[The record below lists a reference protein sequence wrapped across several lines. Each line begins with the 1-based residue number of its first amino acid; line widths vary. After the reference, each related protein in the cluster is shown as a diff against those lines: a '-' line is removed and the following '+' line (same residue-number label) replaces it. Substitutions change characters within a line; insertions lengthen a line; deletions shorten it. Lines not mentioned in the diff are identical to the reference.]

1 MAARSDQMTSFT
13 CRIYIQATPERV
25 WQGLTDP
32 ALMKRPRHQR
42 AGDKTFQSDWKKDS
56 TYDMAHERSGL
67 S

>member
-32 ALMKRPRHQR
+32 ALMKRPL
-42 AGDKTFQSDWKKDS
+42 ANP
-56 TYDMAHERSGL
+56 L
-67 S
+67 